1 MINMNTL
8 IIYRLD
14 KYKFYAHD
22 IEDGEDDEERF
33 VLGYFNSRN
42 KLEEA
47 IETCISHG
55 IKRNELDIH
64 KFGLICSQRRKFI
77 YELSFGYT
85 LLMPEGRFT
94 DYAYVF
100 PPQLSKQDC
109 VKLKLELKKESKYQ
123 GGENKVF
130 DFSPDG
136 FWIERFKLNELYN
149 VIPKT

>member
-1 MINMNTL
+1 MKSL

-47 IETCISHG
+47 IETCINHG
-55 IKRNELDIH
+55 IKRNELDVNE
-64 KFGLICSQRRKFI
+64 FELICLARRKFI

-85 LLMPEGRFT
+85 LQKSDGGYI

-100 PPQLSKQDC
+100 PPQLSKKDC
-109 VKLKLELKKESKYQ
+109 LKLKFELKKEPKYQ

-130 DFSPDG
+130 DFPPDG
-136 FWIERFKLNELYN
+136 FWIEKIQLNKLYN
-149 VIPKT
+149 VTPKNK